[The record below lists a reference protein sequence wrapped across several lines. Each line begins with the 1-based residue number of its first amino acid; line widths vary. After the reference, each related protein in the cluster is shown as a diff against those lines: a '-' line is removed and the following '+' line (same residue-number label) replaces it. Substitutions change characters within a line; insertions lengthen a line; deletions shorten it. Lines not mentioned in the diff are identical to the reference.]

1 MQYEILEKINS
12 PMDLKQ
18 FSIAQLEKLASELTD
33 FITHSVSRTGGH
45 LASNLGVVELTIA
58 MHYVFDFS
66 VDRLL
71 WDVGH
76 QCYAHKI
83 LTGRKELFKRLRQR
97 DGTSGFPNPAESQY
111 DQFVVGHAGTSIP
124 TALGVA
130 LASQKLGTKEK
141 IVVFVGDASI
151 VNGLNFEA
159 LNNLGLVKRQFLV
172 VLNDNSMA
180 IDVTQGAIAQ
190 FLARVRLSHTYED
203 LRKTTSRILEHLP
216 VFGRKMEGALENFK
230 RTLRMAITPSRLF
243 ESLNIPYFGPVD
255 GHDIGSLIQLFKA
268 VSHLER
274 PAILH
279 AYTKKGR
286 GFSPADDNPQ
296 RFHSTGPFEINGEQL
311 ERTGQGRTFTEC
323 FSDAIV
329 ELARED
335 EKITAITAAMSD
347 GTGLGAFRQEFKDRY
362 YDVGI
367 AESAAVD
374 IAAGQAKLGLKPF
387 VCIYSTFL
395 QRSFDQIF
403 QEVALQNLPV
413 VFCIDRAGL
422 VGADGPTHHG
432 LMDIGF
438 LRMMP
443 NMVLVSPANGIELK
457 GALKFAARSA
467 CPVAIRYPKDYV
479 DDSICA
485 EIFSHPFE
493 MGKSIILRQPRT
505 CLHNYAENTEHFE
518 DAGIRKFSIRQHNAN
533 RCGVALA
540 AYGSMAM
547 EALKAAEILHRTP
560 YGVTADNI
568 DITVINAR
576 FAKPVDEKI
585 ISLLTN
591 GFSIITVEDHA
602 AACGFGSAVL
612 EAAAKAGLDTAKI
625 TVLGVDDEF
634 IQASRRAEQFKQCG
648 LTAQKIAEA
657 VKKIIKK
664 SSHEGTKTPR
674 G

>member
-1 MQYEILEKINS
+1 MHWCGGKVSFEILDKINS
-12 PMDLKQ
+12 PTDLKQ
-18 FSIAQLEKLASELTD
+18 LSTEELNKLASELQAY
-33 FITHSVSRTGGH
+33 ITQSVSRTGGH

-66 VDRLL
+66 TDRLL

-83 LTGRKELFKRLRQR
+83 LTGRREAFQKLRQK
-97 DGTSGFPNPAESQY
+97 DGVSGFPNPAESPY
-111 DQFVVGHAGTSIP
+111 DQFAVGHAGSSIP
-124 TALGVA
+124 TAIGIA
-130 LASQKLGTKEK
+130 LASQRLGMKGK
-141 IVVFVGDASI
+141 IVAFVGDASI

-159 LNNLGLVKRQFLV
+159 LNNLGLVKRQLLI

-180 IDVTQGAIAQ
+180 IDTTQGAIAQ
-190 FLARVRLSHTYED
+190 FLVRVRLSHTYED
-203 LRKTTSRILEHLP
+203 LRRTTNRILEHLP
-216 VFGRKMEGALENFK
+216 VFGKKMEDALENFK
-230 RTLRMAITPSRLF
+230 RTVRMAITPNRLF

-268 VSHLER
+268 VSHLET

-279 AYTKKGR
+279 VYTKKGR
-286 GFSPADDNPQ
+286 GFSPADDDPT
-296 RFHSTGPFEINGEQL
+296 RFHSTGPFEINGEQS
-311 ERTGQGRTFTEC
+311 EKSPAGKSFTEC
-323 FSDAIV
+323 FSEAIV
-329 ELARED
+329 ELAKEN
-335 EKITAITAAMSD
+335 EKIVAITAAMSD
-347 GTGLGAFRQEFKDRY
+347 GTGLAAFRQEFGDRY

-438 LRMMP
+438 LRAMP

-457 GALKFAARSA
+457 SALKFAADSG

-479 DDSICA
+479 DDSTCA
-485 EIFSHPFE
+485 DIFSSPFE
-493 MGKSIILRQPRT
+493 VGKSIILRQGKNK
-505 CLHNYAENTEHFE
+505 L
-518 DAGIRKFSIRQHNAN
+518 
-533 RCGVALA
+533 VLV

-547 EALKAAEILHRTP
+547 EALKAAQMLTS
-560 YGVTADNI
+560 DNI

-576 FAKPVDEKI
+576 FAKPIDKKI
-585 ISLLTN
+585 ISLLAD
-591 GFSIITVEDHA
+591 GLCIITIEDHA
-602 AACGFGSAVL
+602 IAGGFGSAVL
-612 EAAAKAGLDTAKI
+612 EAAAKAGLNTAKI

-634 IQASRRAEQFKQCG
+634 VQVDKRSEQFKECG
-648 LTAQKIAEA
+648 LSAQKIAETA
-657 VKKIIKK
+657 KKVLKL
-664 SSHEGTKTPR
+664 
-674 G
+674 

>member
-1 MQYEILEKINS
+1 MQYEVLEKINS

-18 FSIAQLEKLASELTD
+18 FSTAQLNKLASELRD
-33 FITHSVSRTGGH
+33 YITQSVSQTGGH

-66 VDRLL
+66 TDRLL

-83 LTGRKELFKRLRQR
+83 LTGRRELFKKLRQK
-97 DGTSGFPNPAESQY
+97 DGASGFPNPAESPY
-111 DQFVVGHAGTSIP
+111 DQFVVGHAGSSIP
-124 TALGVA
+124 TALGLA
-130 LASQKLGTKEK
+130 LGAQKLGTKEK
-141 IVVFVGDASI
+141 IVAFVGDASI

-159 LNNLGLVKRQFLV
+159 LNNLGLVKRQLLI

-255 GHDIGSLIQLFKA
+255 GHDIGSLIQIFRA
-268 VSHLER
+268 MSHLET

-279 AYTKKGR
+279 VYTKKGR
-286 GFSPADDNPQ
+286 GFSPADDDPR
-296 RFHSTGPFEINGEQL
+296 RFHSTGPFEINGEPPPLLSQ
-311 ERTGQGRTFTEC
+311 ESAGAQQRTFTEC
-323 FSDAIV
+323 FSDAII
-329 ELARED
+329 ELAKED
-335 EKITAITAAMSD
+335 KRITAITAAMSD
-347 GTGLGAFRQEFKDRY
+347 GTGLVKFRQEFIDRH

-367 AESAAVD
+367 AESTAVD
-374 IAAGQAKLGLKPF
+374 IAAGQAKLGLKPV

-395 QRSFDQIF
+395 QRSFDQVF
-403 QEVALQNLPV
+403 QEVTLQNLPV

-422 VGADGPTHHG
+422 VGSDGPTHHG

-457 GALKFAARSA
+457 LALKFAVQSNMS
-467 CPVAIRYPKDYV
+467 VAIRYPKDYV
-479 DDSICA
+479 DDSACR
-485 EIFSHPFE
+485 EVFSQPFE
-493 MGKSIILRQPRT
+493 MGKSIILRQGADK
-505 CLHNYAENTEHFE
+505 L
-518 DAGIRKFSIRQHNAN
+518 
-533 RCGVALA
+533 VLA
-540 AYGSMAM
+540 AYGSMAI
-547 EALKAAEILHRTP
+547 EALKAAEILTS
-560 YGVTADNI
+560 DNI

-576 FAKPVDEKI
+576 FAKPIDEKI
-585 ISLLTN
+585 ISLLTD
-591 GFSIITVEDHA
+591 GFSIITIEDHA
-602 AACGFGSAVL
+602 IACGFGSAVL
-612 EAAAKAGLDTAKI
+612 EAAAKAGLNMAKV

-634 IQASRRAEQFKQCG
+634 VQADTRAGQLEKCGLSAKKIADSAKKIIGSRRAPPRR
-648 LTAQKIAEA
+648 
-657 VKKIIKK
+657 VK
-664 SSHEGTKTPR
+664 P
-674 G
+674 